1 MPTVRPLAVPA
12 LLLRRSSES
21 RPLAVALDAYDVIG
35 KEAEEPTCLTHTCVL
50 TKGAQ
55 GALRKGH
62 CMTKNALILAAA
74 ALLAASGIASAQTQ
88 TPPQYDSSGA
98 PVPPGSTVTP
108 RPNTGN
114 TPNDPPAGTSGQAL
128 RDERLPADRD
138 SNVTP
143 VPIAPPASAPNTQS
157 R

>member
-1 MPTVRPLAVPA
+1 
-12 LLLRRSSES
+12 
-21 RPLAVALDAYDVIG
+21 
-35 KEAEEPTCLTHTCVL
+35 
-50 TKGAQ
+50 
-55 GALRKGH
+55 
-62 CMTKNALILAAA
+62 MTKNALILAAA
-74 ALLAASGIASAQTQ
+74 ALFASGIASAQTQ

-114 TPNDPPAGTSGQAL
+114 TPNDPPAGTSGQAP

-138 SNVTP
+138 PKLTP
-143 VPIAPPASAPNTQS
+143 VPVRPPASAPNTPS